1 MRKPLCAKN
10 RGLSTY
16 EKECLAILM
25 AVEKWRPY
33 LQHQE
38 FVIRTDQK
46 SLVHLEEQRLTTVWQ
61 QKAFTKLLG
70 LQFKILYRKGQENS
84 AADALSRRQHSESV
98 VLNTITECQPAWLE
112 EVASYNA
119 NAHATKW
126 IQKLQQ
132 GPDPKGRFTWQNNL
146 LYFRQRI
153 WLGGSVELQ
162 QKILKAFHA
171 SPVGGHSGFPVT
183 YSRMRKLF
191 AWPKMKAQTRSFV
204 RSCLIC

>member
-38 FVIRTDQK
+38 FIIRTDQK

-112 EVASYNA
+112 EVRASYNA

-132 GPDPKGRFTWQNNL
+132 GPDPKGRFT
-146 LYFRQRI
+146 
-153 WLGGSVELQ
+153 
-162 QKILKAFHA
+162 
-171 SPVGGHSGFPVT
+171 
-183 YSRMRKLF
+183 
-191 AWPKMKAQTRSFV
+191 
-204 RSCLIC
+204 